1 MTDLFRPEK
10 TRTDILLQQEVWRTT
25 KLFLVENLAVIQMIA
40 PSERLQFRQSLRD
53 QLLISSVLTKEV
65 CWR

>member
-10 TRTDILLQQEVWRTT
+10 IRTDILLQQEVWRTT